1 MLLENRHRG
10 FAFVT
15 FTSQQDAQD
24 AIDNMDMNELEGR
37 VLKVSLARPQKVNV
51 QGAGNRAGAS
61 LGITL
66 PYLGMH
72 IPIHDPFSLGVRRM
86 VKAACKAAFRERWC
100 ERQNR
105 WKSTG
110 SKRRRRR
117 AKGRRNGRLRDT
129 SGYKRRIGSSCMLV
143 FS

>member
-37 VLKVSLARPQKVNV
+37 VLKVSLARPQKATV

-61 LGITL
+61 LGI
-66 PYLGMH
+66 
-72 IPIHDPFSLGVRRM
+72 I
-86 VKAACKAAFRERWC
+86 
-100 ERQNR
+100 
-105 WKSTG
+105 
-110 SKRRRRR
+110 
-117 AKGRRNGRLRDT
+117 
-129 SGYKRRIGSSCMLV
+129 
-143 FS
+143 